1 MTSKLKVN
9 LINDSGDNN
18 LITSDGSGS
27 VTLGTAFPAVGKIG
41 QVVQTVSSSKIAST
55 STSFTDVLTVAI
67 TPTATS
73 SKVLIQ
79 FVGSFGNG
87 GEDIDAF
94 YQILRDSTAL
104 QVPYHIGD
112 ADIQQ
117 TRSNNSCSCT
127 LLDSPSSTSEIT
139 YKMQFKT
146 SSNEIF
152 LNRNGANDQ
161 CGFTTF
167 TVMEVLA

>member
-1 MTSKLKVN
+1 MAVTTIPTAGIADDAVTIAKA
-9 LINDSGDNN
+9 SG
-18 LITSDGSGS
+18 
-27 VTLGTAFPAVGKIG
+27 FGKIG

-73 SKVLIQ
+73 SKILIQ

-117 TRSNNSCSCT
+117 TRSNNSYSCT
-127 LLDSPSSTSEIT
+127 LLDSPSSTSEVT

>member
-1 MTSKLKVN
+1 MAVTTIPTAGIADDAVTIAKA
-9 LINDSGDNN
+9 SG
-18 LITSDGSGS
+18 
-27 VTLGTAFPAVGKIG
+27 FGKIG

-94 YQILRDSTAL
+94 YQILRGSTAL

-117 TRSNNSCSCT
+117 TRSNNSYSCT
-127 LLDSPSSTSEIT
+127 LLDSPSSTSEVT

-167 TVMEVLA
+167 TVTEILT

>member
-55 STSFTDVLTVAI
+55 STSFTDITGCSVSI

-73 SKVLIQ
+73 SKVLIN
-79 FVGSFGNG
+79 FVGMFGSGQNNTNN
-87 GEDIDAF
+87 F
-94 YQILRDSTAL
+94 YQILRGSTVL
-104 QVPYHIGD
+104 QEPQGIRID
-112 ADIQQ
+112 DI
-117 TRSNNSCSCT
+117 TCNRSYTTC
-127 LLDSPSSTSEIT
+127 LLDSPSSASEVT
-139 YKMQFKT
+139 YKVQFKCEANEVFINRDN
-146 SSNEIF
+146 SNNQE
-152 LNRNGANDQ
+152 
-161 CGFTTF
+161 GFTTF
-167 TVMEVLA
+167 TVSEVLA

>member
-1 MTSKLKVN
+1 MAVTTIPTAGIADDAVTIAKA
-9 LINDSGDNN
+9 SG
-18 LITSDGSGS
+18 
-27 VTLGTAFPAVGKIG
+27 FGKIG

-117 TRSNNSCSCT
+117 TRSNNSYSCT

>member
-1 MTSKLKVN
+1 MAVTTIPTAGIADDAVTIAKA
-9 LINDSGDNN
+9 SG
-18 LITSDGSGS
+18 
-27 VTLGTAFPAVGKIG
+27 FGKIG

-117 TRSNNSCSCT
+117 TRSNNSYSCT
-127 LLDSPSSTSEIT
+127 LLDSPSSTSEVT